1 MGAEKKCH
9 LLISTIIAFL
19 FCLFITY
26 LFLDEYFLSE
36 KSKKKSKK
44 DNNIFWCAILLII
57 SLLIWLY
64 LLYKTF
70 KQDIKIKLISRKKP
84 SSEMNIINI
93 NNESNDFIKIAEYK
107 FTNTKIRRKN
117 FWEEKKYKKKI
128 TCITILNNNKILL
141 GFSEGTIMLCNLNND
156 YELKQVFSFN
166 KYKEKKISCICESL
180 KYKNEFMISIKSNF
194 KPLKLFKFN
203 LDYKYSL
210 IKVLARDKPY
220 LVLKEFGNK
229 KWKNIFK
236 IISYLNGIFLVADR
250 KGIYLKEKI
259 NVFNSNDSLY
269 EYNDYQISHEYNIPE
284 DVNEDIYDIIKT
296 DENSFVTLERKNHSS
311 DLHFYKLHNL
321 QKEKECIQNVIA
333 SKSLSNRLCLINQTL
348 IAILDNNEVLIINT
362 RTKQKMKTIKLD
374 NIQKSGI
381 TSFNEESIVF
391 IKNNF
396 INGYNIPHIVKLNI
410 NNQRHNLYNLTN
422 IVQDY
427 KNEEERKEIIASK
440 IKVLKCLKSRGI
452 LLYGNS
458 QGKIFIWEEINKNQV
473 IKLNNLY

>member
-1 MGAEKKCH
+1 MGAQKKCH
-9 LLISTIIAFL
+9 LLISTIISFL

-26 LFLDEYFLSE
+26 LFLDEYFISE

-44 DNNIFWCAILLII
+44 DNNIFWCALLLII
-57 SLLIWLY
+57 SILIWLY

-70 KQDIKIKLISRKKP
+70 KQDIKIKLISKKKS

-107 FTNTKIRRKN
+107 FTKTKIRRKN
-117 FWEEKKYKKKI
+117 FWEEKKFKKKI
-128 TCITILNNNKILL
+128 TCMTILNNNKILL
-141 GFSEGTIMLCNLNND
+141 GFAEGTIMLCSINND
-156 YELKQVFSFN
+156 YELKQIFSFN
-166 KYKEKKISCICESL
+166 KYKEKKVACICESL

-220 LVLKEFGNK
+220 LVVKEFGNK
-229 KWKNIFK
+229 KWKNVFK
-236 IISYLNGIFLVADR
+236 IISYLNGVFLVADR

-259 NVFNSNDSLY
+259 NGFNYNDSLN
-269 EYNDYQISHEYNIPE
+269 EFNDYQISYEYAIP
-284 DVNEDIYDIIKT
+284 DDANEDIYDIIKI
-296 DENSFVTLERKNHSS
+296 DENSFATLERKNHSS
-311 DLHFYKLHNL
+311 NLYFYKLHNL
-321 QKEKECIQNVIA
+321 QKEEECIQNVIT
-333 SKSLSNRLCLINQTL
+333 SKSLSNRLGFINQTL
-348 IAILDNNEVLIINT
+348 IAVLDNNEVFIINT
-362 RTKQKMKTIKLD
+362 RSKQKVKTIKLD

-381 TSFNEESIVF
+381 TSFNEESIIF
-391 IKNNF
+391 IKTNF
-396 INGYNIPHIVKLNI
+396 INGYNVPHIVKLNI
-410 NNQRHNLYNLTN
+410 INQRHDSYNLTN

-427 KNEEERKEIIASK
+427 KNEEERKEIIGSK
-440 IKVLKCLKSRGI
+440 IKVIKCLKNRGI

-458 QGKIFIWEEINKNQV
+458 QGKIFIWEEVNKNQV

>member
-36 KSKKKSKK
+36 KSNKKSKK

-57 SLLIWLY
+57 SLMIWLY

-128 TCITILNNNKILL
+128 TCITILNNNKILI

-156 YELKQVFSFN
+156 HELKQVFSFN
-166 KYKEKKISCICESL
+166 KYKEKKIACICESL

-269 EYNDYQISHEYNIPE
+269 EYNDYQISHEYNIPD

-296 DENSFVTLERKNHSS
+296 DENTFVTLERKNHSS

-321 QKEKECIQNVIA
+321 QKEKEYIQNVIT
-333 SKSLSNRLCLINQTL
+333 SKSLSNRLYLINQTL
-348 IAILDNNEVLIINT
+348 LAILDNNEVLIINIK
-362 RTKQKMKTIKLD
+362 TKQKTKTIKLD

-381 TSFNEESIVF
+381 TSFNEENIVF

-410 NNQRHNLYNLTN
+410 NNQRHNSYNLTN

-440 IKVLKCLKSRGI
+440 IKVIKCLKSRRI
-452 LLYGNS
+452 LIYGNS